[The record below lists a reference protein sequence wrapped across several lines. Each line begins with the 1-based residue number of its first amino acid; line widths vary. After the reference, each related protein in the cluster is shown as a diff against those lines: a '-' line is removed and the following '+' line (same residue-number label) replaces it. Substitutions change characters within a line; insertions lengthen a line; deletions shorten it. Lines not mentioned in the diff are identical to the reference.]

1 MNSSPLASTM
11 FRQRAQ
17 PFSPNRSK
25 GWTTRHALLVTIV
38 TVLLTWA
45 MYHEAFSSKESSS
58 SQVQGDRPNSVPRKV
73 MKDAEFSL
81 DTKQKDVDTE
91 ELTDLPTKS
100 DTGKHSTEEGNGA
113 SCSQRTAAQ
122 IWINLEDKYNISLAG
137 CLPKGR
143 LHYNGGR
150 GCNCS

>member
-17 PFSPNRSK
+17 PFTPSRSK
-25 GWTTRHALLVTIV
+25 GWTMRHALLVTIV
-38 TVLLTWA
+38 TVLLTWV
-45 MYHEAFSSKESSS
+45 MYHEAFPSKESS

-73 MKDAEFSL
+73 MKDAEVSL
-81 DTKQKDVDTE
+81 DTKQKDIDTE

-113 SCSQRTAAQ
+113 SCSQTTAAQ
-122 IWINLEDKYNISLAG
+122 IWINLEDK
-137 CLPKGR
+137 
-143 LHYNGGR
+143 
-150 GCNCS
+150 